1 MQETALI
8 QSILNG
14 HTADFT
20 QLVKT
25 YETAVFRIVIG
36 FVHQKQDAED
46 ITQEV
51 FVKAFQS
58 LDRFAGRSSFST
70 WLFRIAIHTSLN
82 ELKRRKRRTLWS
94 MAADMLQLPSSNKDP
109 EQAFA
114 EKTEQDQVRKA
125 IDLLPEK
132 QRMAFILSRYE
143 ELPQKE
149 VAQIMAITEG
159 AVEQLLLRARDN
171 LKKTLQRP

>member
-1 MQETALI
+1 MEEAARI
-8 QSILNG
+8 QSILAG
-14 HTADFT
+14 HTAEFT
-20 QLVKT
+20 HLVKA
-25 YETAVFRIVIG
+25 YETSVFRIVMG
-36 FVHQKQDAED
+36 FVHQKEDAED

-70 WLFRIAIHTSLN
+70 WLYRIAIHTSLN
-82 ELKRRKRRTLWS
+82 ELKRRKRRTIWS
-94 MAADMLQLPSSNKDP
+94 MAADMLQLPSANKDP
-109 EQAFA
+109 EQALTD
-114 EKTEQDQVRKA
+114 KTAQEEIRNA
-125 IDLLPEK
+125 IDRLPEK

-149 VAQIMAITEG
+149 VAQIMEISEG

>member
-1 MQETALI
+1 MEEAARI
-8 QSILNG
+8 QSILAG
-14 HTADFT
+14 HTAEFT
-20 QLVKT
+20 HLVNA
-25 YETAVFRIVIG
+25 YETSVFRIVMG
-36 FVHQKQDAED
+36 FVHQKEDAED

-58 LDRFAGRSSFST
+58 LDRYAGRSSFST

-94 MAADMLQLPSSNKDP
+94 MTADMLQLPSTNKDP
-109 EQAFA
+109 EQKLA
-114 EKTEQDQVRKA
+114 EKTEQDQIRRA
-125 IDLLPEK
+125 IDRLPEK

-143 ELPQKE
+143 ELPQRE
-149 VAQIMAITEG
+149 VALIMEISEG